1 MVSLPSTYSYL
12 MSRHYRFVS
21 NTILVLQVFMLIFS
35 FVDLS
40 QLPAWFLFT
49 GKFHPLA
56 LHVPVTMVLCLLPLI
71 LIAGRQRDNQTL
83 EKIFDYA
90 LLYTALSATLAALFG
105 LILAAEDEYARETL
119 NWHKWL
125 CVSLALLT
133 HGLIYCKDWML
144 ANRQKGQ
151 LILLATTAIMLV
163 GSHQGG
169 SLTHGEDYFS
179 FGETELPLSSFPEI
193 TDSTAIYAGAIAPVI
208 ASKCASC
215 HNAQKLKGGL
225 NMTSFAL
232 LVKGGK
238 SGPGWIS
245 GDPDQS
251 LLTERIELDPEDKK
265 HMPPKGKA
273 QLTAAEIILFR
284 EWIRMGAGEDLR
296 LHQLK
301 DTDTLKSIVY
311 QVANAG
317 SKAKPVKSYSF
328 PAASSST
335 ISSLNT
341 PFRRILPLAYQ
352 SPALSVKFFLKEQ
365 FKPEMLDECSSIK
378 EQVVEVNL
386 TGMPADDKIL
396 GKLEMFTNLEKL
408 NLNGTSISGK
418 TLKSLIACTHLEQV
432 SLASTTVEPAD
443 LKTIAQMP
451 SLKKVFLWNT
461 KVTEK
466 DIANLS
472 KEYPSVEWDLGYV
485 PDKNELLKLT
495 PPYPANR
502 DKSILDP
509 GESIVLKHPLPGV
522 KIRYTTD
529 GSVPDSATGIVFEKP
544 IPMKGLIRVRAL
556 ATSSGWIS
564 SNVSEQT
571 FFMRGLKMDSVR
583 LLNEPDPKYRK
594 SGSKALT
601 DEIKGEAGN
610 FGMNWLGFKD
620 APFKAGFYLNTPKMI
635 AQVVL
640 SMADNTGSYIFPPT
654 QITIKA
660 GDGPD
665 NLKVIG
671 KLKPEIP
678 TQDRSNAVIPY
689 TVTLTPGA
697 YKYLEIEA
705 TNIQKLPSWHRGKG
719 EKGWVFVDEVFFY

>member
-1 MVSLPSTYSYL
+1 
-12 MSRHYRFVS
+12 
-21 NTILVLQVFMLIFS
+21 MLIFS
-35 FVDLS
+35 LVDLS
-40 QLPAWFLFT
+40 QLPDWLLFS
-49 GKFHPLA
+49 GKFHPLV
-56 LHVPVTMVLCLLPLI
+56 LHLPVTMVLCLFPLM
-71 LIAGRQRDNQTL
+71 LLAGRQRENKSL
-83 EKIFDYA
+83 EKVFDYA
-90 LLYTALSATLAALFG
+90 LLYTALSATLAAMFG
-105 LILAAEDEYARETL
+105 LILAAGNEYTQDTL
-119 NWHKWL
+119 KWHKWL
-125 CVSLALLT
+125 GIALALVT
-133 HGLIYCKDWML
+133 HGLFYCKEWIL
-144 ANRQKGQ
+144 ENLQKGQ
-151 LILLATTAIMLV
+151 LILVSTIAIMLV

-169 SLTHGEDYFS
+169 SLTHGEDFFS
-179 FGETELPLSSFPEI
+179 FGETEVQLSSFPEI
-193 TDSTAIYAGAIAPVI
+193 TDTTAIYAGAIAPVI

-215 HNAQKLKGGL
+215 HNDQKLKGGL
-225 NMTSFAL
+225 NMSSFAS

-238 SGPGWIS
+238 TGPSWTA

-284 EWIRMGAGEDLR
+284 EWIQMGAGEVLR
-296 LHQLK
+296 LQQLK
-301 DTDTLKSIVY
+301 DTDTLKSIIY
-311 QVANAG
+311 QVTNAG

-365 FKPEMLDECSSIK
+365 FKAEMLDECSSIK
-378 EQVVEVNL
+378 EQVIEVNL

-396 GKLEMFTNLEKL
+396 GKLGMFSNLEKL

-418 TLKSLIACTHLEQV
+418 TLKSLIACTYLEQV
-432 SLASTTVEPAD
+432 SLASTAVEPAD
-443 LKTIAQMP
+443 LRTIAQMP
-451 SLKKVFLWNT
+451 SLRKVFLWNT

-472 KEYPSVEWDLGYV
+472 KEYPSVGWDLGYI

-502 DKSILDP
+502 DKSILEP

-529 GSVPDSATGIVFEKP
+529 GSVPDSATSTLFDKP
-544 IPMKGLIRVRAL
+544 LSMKGLMRVRAL
-556 ATSSGWIS
+556 ATASGWIR

-594 SGSKALT
+594 FGSKALT

-620 APFKAGFYLNTPKMI
+620 SPFKAGFYSNSPKMI
-635 AQVVL
+635 SQVVL
-640 SMADNTGSYIFPPT
+640 SLADNTGSYIFPPT

-671 KLKPEIP
+671 NLKPEMP
-678 TQDRSNAVIPY
+678 TKDRSNAVIPY
-689 TVTLTPGA
+689 TVTLAPGA